1 MTQSSYLFSG
11 KVSEHAPMVVGGKGN
26 ILTVEDPATHKR
38 REVFDAMGGAAVA
51 ALGHGDEEIVAE
63 MAAAAKEC
71 SYSYLGYMTNYWAE
85 ELAKFY
91 IDKSPKGAFAAA
103 LFTCSGSE
111 SNENGMKTVRQYW
124 LERGKPE
131 KTVYISRKQSYHGF
145 TIGALSL
152 SESIRK
158 DSYRAV
164 TLPAEQT
171 PKVSCVYPYR
181 EMKEGETL
189 DDYCQRLLKELEDKI
204 LEVGPE
210 KVGAFLCET
219 LTGSTYGTSP
229 SIPGYLRGVRKI
241 CDKYDILMWLDEV
254 MCGTGRASATGG
266 LNCWESWPDFDGPD
280 LQLIGKTLGSGF
292 VSIAGLLVSPK
303 VRQAF
308 VEGSNYIP
316 GGQTYHQHAFNCRVA
331 LAVQK
336 KIDRLGLR
344 KNIYENGNKMGE
356 RLKELAE
363 STEIVGDVRG
373 LGGFWSLELVKNKQ
387 TKEPFPSKLGVGAK
401 TTVKLFANGMTSM
414 GLGGTAG
421 NGLGDHITV
430 APSYIITEED
440 ANHIAEMLIQAVK
453 EMENDL
459 RAAGEL

>member
-1 MTQSSYLFSG
+1 MTASSFLFSS
-11 KVSEHAPMVVGGKGN
+11 KVSDHSPMVVGGKGN
-26 ILTVEDPATHKR
+26 VLTVEDPETHKR
-38 REVFDAMGGAAVA
+38 RQVFDAMGGAAVS
-51 ALGHGDEEIVAE
+51 ALGYGDEEIIEEIAK
-63 MAAAAKEC
+63 AAKEC

-91 IDKSPKGAFAAA
+91 IEKSPKDAFAAA

-124 LERGKPE
+124 LERGQPE
-131 KTVYISRKQSYHGF
+131 RTVFISRKQSYHGF

-152 SESIRK
+152 SESNRK
-158 DSYRAV
+158 DSFRAI
-164 TLPAEQT
+164 TLPAKQV

-189 DDYCQRLLKELEDKI
+189 DTYCQRLLQELEDKI

-219 LTGSTYGTSP
+219 LSGSTYGTSP
-229 SIPGYLRGVRKI
+229 SIPGYLQGVRKI
-241 CDKYDILMWLDEV
+241 CDKYEILFWLDEV

-266 LNCWESWPDFDGPD
+266 LNCWESWPDFKGPD
-280 LQLIGKTLGSGF
+280 LQLVGKTLGSGY
-292 VSIAGLLVSPK
+292 VSVAGLLVSPK
-303 VRQAF
+303 VRNAF
-308 VEGSNYIP
+308 VAGSNYIP

-344 KNIYENGNKMGE
+344 KNVFENGNRMGE
-356 RLKELAE
+356 RLKELAK

-373 LGGFWSLELVKNKQ
+373 LGGFWSLELVKNKT
-387 TKEPFPSKLGVGAK
+387 TKEPFPAHLTVGVK
-401 TTVKLFANGMTSM
+401 TTAKLFANGMTSM

-430 APSYIITEED
+430 APSYIITEKD
-440 ANHIAEMLIQAVK
+440 ANYIAEMLIKAVK
-453 EMENDL
+453 EIEDDL
-459 RAAGEL
+459 RAVGEL